1 MSIVI
6 DSFVLSAKQSGR
18 YREEVREIGTVIV
31 VAIISV
37 AISIITA
44 ASVTILGC
52 CSFRVYMEREI
63 NRVGEVIIEQAK
75 KSIRD
80 AYLNK

>member
-1 MSIVI
+1 M
-6 DSFVLSAKQSGR
+6 Q
-18 YREEVREIGTVIV
+18 TVIV
-31 VAIISV
+31 AAVISV

-44 ASVTILGC
+44 AFVTFLGC
-52 CSFRVYMEREI
+52 CSFRVYMEKEMDH
-63 NRVGEVIIEQAK
+63 VGDAIIEQAK